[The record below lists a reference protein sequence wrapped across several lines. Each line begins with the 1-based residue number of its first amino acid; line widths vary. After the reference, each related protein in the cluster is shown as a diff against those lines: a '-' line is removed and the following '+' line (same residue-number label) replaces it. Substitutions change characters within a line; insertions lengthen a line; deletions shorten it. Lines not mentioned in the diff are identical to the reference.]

1 MRNIVLALSI
11 AALCAC
17 NTPGDPMGPG
27 PARPSALAHVDG
39 EAVSMD
45 GYRTWLADVYGK
57 QARDEYVG
65 LWLLEREAKKRGL
78 SVSEQEIDSALQTL
92 WDGWIK
98 DRLKG
103 ETAALDVELQRQG
116 HDRESYRRWFHWQ
129 KRRELLATRVVH
141 LERTIGE
148 ESVQRSF
155 EQRYGPKGVRTQV
168 RVLVLTRARLTQE
181 LARDSGGRALTAGE
195 LDERLMEKALALRAR
210 VLAGESFESVVRAE
224 SNDPAVRKDFG
235 VYRDEQWRL
244 RGAALVRAVEQAEP
258 HVVQPP
264 VKNSSGVDL
273 FEVLAR
279 ETTRLQDVREK
290 LVAELAAEP
299 ASLEEITA
307 LDRRLREASRIEFP

>member
-1 MRNIVLALSI
+1 
-11 AALCAC
+11 
-17 NTPGDPMGPG
+17 
-27 PARPSALAHVDG
+27 
-39 EAVSMD
+39 
-45 GYRTWLADVYGK
+45 
-57 QARDEYVG
+57 
-65 LWLLEREAKKRGL
+65 
-78 SVSEQEIDSALQTL
+78 
-92 WDGWIK
+92 
-98 DRLKG
+98 
-103 ETAALDVELQRQG
+103 
-116 HDRESYRRWFHWQ
+116 
-129 KRRELLATRVVH
+129 
-141 LERTIGE
+141 
-148 ESVQRSF
+148 
-155 EQRYGPKGVRTQV
+155 
-168 RVLVLTRARLTQE
+168 
-181 LARDSGGRALTAGE
+181 
-195 LDERLMEKALALRAR
+195 AR

>member
-103 ETAALDVELQRQG
+103 ETAALDVEL
-116 HDRESYRRWFHWQ
+116 
-129 KRRELLATRVVH
+129 
-141 LERTIGE
+141 
-148 ESVQRSF
+148 
-155 EQRYGPKGVRTQV
+155 
-168 RVLVLTRARLTQE
+168 
-181 LARDSGGRALTAGE
+181 
-195 LDERLMEKALALRAR
+195 
-210 VLAGESFESVVRAE
+210 
-224 SNDPAVRKDFG
+224 
-235 VYRDEQWRL
+235 
-244 RGAALVRAVEQAEP
+244 
-258 HVVQPP
+258 
-264 VKNSSGVDL
+264 
-273 FEVLAR
+273 
-279 ETTRLQDVREK
+279 
-290 LVAELAAEP
+290 
-299 ASLEEITA
+299 
-307 LDRRLREASRIEFP
+307 